1 MSRSGWIEDRRSRGL
16 RWRARYRGPDGHI
29 RSKSF
34 ANKVDAQRWLTDQLS
49 RIDRSTWVTPEHG
62 QIAWGDY
69 SEQLLAGRVHLAAR
83 TVETDRLCHRRAV
96 EWIGDVQLARLTPE
110 LLRRMTSELSERYAP
125 ETVARTVRWVRLTLN
140 QAVRDRRIVSSPA
153 EGVRLPRARPTE
165 MRLLDGA
172 EVAELAAALPERYG
186 SLAIV
191 AAYTGLR
198 WGEMAGLRVGDLDM
212 LRRRLTVRSTLIE
225 PSGETPRLGPP
236 KSKAS
241 GRTIILPKVVVE
253 TLARQLEV
261 HPPVDD
267 MVWTT
272 ERGQLLRRGSFGR
285 IWRKAVAN
293 SVGPPCRVHDLRHTH
308 AAWLIADG
316 EHPKAIQTRLG
327 HGSIA
332 VTMDR
337 YGHLMD
343 GLDDQIAAHLDARAE
358 SVAPPA
364 RPERSPAG
372 HTVDLQTRRNP

>member
-212 LRRRLTVRSTLIE
+212 LRT
-225 PSGETPRLGPP
+225 
-236 KSKAS
+236 A
-241 GRTIILPKVVVE
+241 
-253 TLARQLEV
+253 
-261 HPPVDD
+261 H
-267 MVWTT
+267 
-272 ERGQLLRRGSFGR
+272 GSLDAHR
-285 IWRKAVAN
+285 AIWRDPAPRTAEVE
-293 SVGPPCRVHDLRHTH
+293 S
-308 AAWLIADG
+308 
-316 EHPKAIQTRLG
+316 LG
-327 HGSIA
+327 TDDHSSQGGS
-332 VTMDR
+332 
-337 YGHLMD
+337 
-343 GLDDQIAAHLDARAE
+343 
-358 SVAPPA
+358 
-364 RPERSPAG
+364 
-372 HTVDLQTRRNP
+372 